1 MRDLSVIIP
10 SRTAS
15 NFRACYGAVKQ
26 FNEEAQI
33 LLIDDGVEPKPTM
46 PDLLSIPGI
55 SPFCFSANVNLGIM
69 ARAEDDVCVLNDDAL
84 LHTRGG
90 FSLLQKAAEEH
101 PEYGIISAT
110 TNVTGNPEQQPRGVG
125 LREAQNSIAF
135 IAVLIPRRTIETVG
149 LMDERF
155 GGIDPSGKPIYGWC
169 DNDYVRRVRQSGL
182 KVGIHD
188 GCFVDHASL
197 RSSFRGDPHAA
208 GDTAYS
214 AKLYREKWGDAR

>member
-1 MRDLSVIIP
+1 MRNLSVIIP

-55 SPFCFSANVNLGIM
+55 SPFCFSRNVNLGIK
-69 ARAEDDVCVLNDDAL
+69 ASDDSDCVVLNDDAL

-125 LREAQNSIAF
+125 LREAQSSIAF
-135 IAVLIPRRTIETVG
+135 IAVLIPRRTIEQVG

-155 GGIDPSGKPIYGWC
+155 GGIDPSGKPIYGHC
-169 DNDYVRRVRQSGL
+169 DSDYHRRVRNAGL

-197 RSSFRGDPHAA
+197 RSTFRGDPYAA

-214 AKLYREKWGDAR
+214 AKLYREKWGDLK